1 MSRNR
6 LTRGQCDALA
16 TVRAAQASRRS
27 VLKAASALGA
37 VGALAPLYARNALS
51 SSGELNWF
59 TWEDYAPQ
67 PLIDRFEAD
76 TGIRLNVTTYSSN
89 EDLLNKLKAAGGGAG
104 WDLASPSVAWVIAHT
119 DNGNL
124 GALDESKLTSLGN
137 IFPSMMEN
145 SKALGAV
152 VDGKWHALPYDW
164 GTEALAWNTEKTT
177 LEYGVASFG
186 DLWKPEYKGLMLCR
200 QRSSMLCTGLWME
213 RDGQLPEGTM
223 KNAYDDEAAFDL
235 GYGKA
240 AEFVIANKDQIINW
254 WKGTADTQSGFE
266 QDGAVIGE
274 TWDGPIF
281 QLKNQ
286 GLPYMY
292 MAPVEGALTWI
303 DTIALTAKAQNIDQA
318 YAFMNWVFQPEIGAI
333 VSDNTGYNSVVKG
346 FEQYVSEQFKK
357 NFAEAYPEDAV
368 DRLWIQ
374 GIERPW
380 FLEKRQALVDKISA
394 A

>member
-1 MSRNR
+1 MSGNC
-6 LTRGQCDALA
+6 LTPRQLDAVA
-16 TVRAAQASRRS
+16 TVRAAQANRRA
-27 VLKAASALGA
+27 VLKAATALGA
-37 VGALAPLYARNALS
+37 VGALAPAFVRNAFS

-67 PLIDRFEAD
+67 PLIDRFQAD
-76 TGIRLNVTTYSSN
+76 TGIKLNVTSYSSN
-89 EDLLNKLKAAGGGAG
+89 EDCLNKLKAAGGGAG
-104 WDLASPSVAWVIAHT
+104 WDLASPSIAWISAHV

-124 GALDESKLTSLGN
+124 AALDEARVTNLGN

-145 SKALGAV
+145 SKVLGATR
-152 VDGKWHALPYDW
+152 DGKWYALPYDW
-164 GTEALAWNTEKTT
+164 GTEALAWNTEKTS

-200 QRSSMLCTGLWME
+200 QRSIMLTTGLWME
-213 RDGQLPEGTM
+213 RDGKLPEGTM
-223 KNAYDDEAAFDL
+223 RKAYDEEAAFDQ
-235 GYGKA
+235 GYGTA
-240 AEFVIANKDQIINW
+240 AEYAIANKAQIVNW

-286 GLPYMY
+286 GLPYNY
-292 MAPVEGALTWI
+292 MAPAEGALTWI
-303 DTIALTAKAQNIDQA
+303 DSVAMTAGAANLEQA
-318 YAFMNWVFQPEIGAI
+318 YAFINWALQPEIGAI
-333 VSDNTGYNSVVKG
+333 VSDLTSYNSVVKG
-346 FEQYVSEQFKK
+346 FEQHVSEQFKT
-357 NFAEAYPEDAV
+357 NFADAYPEDAI
-368 DRLWIQ
+368 DKLWIQ
-374 GIERPW
+374 GTERPW